1 MHSPKVPAPQGVKCL
16 TPCDYPNYKHHRPN
30 TRGKK
35 KRGEKCKKW
44 ETKQREKVRNKRK
57 NIKVYPHVPRN
68 NTYYKNIIKSYKLMH
83 KTSQKDITI
92 NF

>member
-35 KRGEKCKKW
+35 KGGKVQKVGNKAKGEGEKQ
-44 ETKQREKVRNKRK
+44 EEK
-57 NIKVYPHVPRN
+57 YQSVPTRA
-68 NTYYKNIIKSYKLMH
+68 
-83 KTSQKDITI
+83 
-92 NF
+92 